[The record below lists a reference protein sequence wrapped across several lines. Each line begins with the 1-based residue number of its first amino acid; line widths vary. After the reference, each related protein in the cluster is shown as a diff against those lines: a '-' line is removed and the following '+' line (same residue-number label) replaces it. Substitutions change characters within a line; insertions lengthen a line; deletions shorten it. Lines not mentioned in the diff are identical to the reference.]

1 MIILLIRFGVEKG
14 ISNDTTGYVAI
25 AKYNSDGTLDNNFG
39 IGGKKSLLIPGFS
52 RVPVFSAI
60 NQSDG
65 KIVLAGYCSPSSFNV
80 KNTIMVM
87 RVLQEGKNHII
98 CHNWL

>member
-1 MIILLIRFGVEKG
+1 MTLL
-14 ISNDTTGYVAI
+14 DMWLLQ
-25 AKYNSDGTLDNNFG
+25 KYNSDGTLDNNFG

-80 KNTIMVM
+80 K
-87 RVLQEGKNHII
+87 KYNHGDAGFTGR
-98 CHNWL
+98 